1 MIYESAATFLK
12 KKHISPDSDPD
23 TFRKSAAS
31 LEEQRSCLYT
41 NLQGLQK
48 ERKELDMI
56 KQNVDII
63 MKNSKDKNKGK
74 KEWES
79 FSVNEIS

>member
-1 MIYESAATFLK
+1 MPK
-12 KKHISPDSDPD
+12 W
-23 TFRKSAAS
+23 
-31 LEEQRSCLYT
+31 QRLP
-41 NLQGLQK
+41 GVG
-48 ERKELDMI
+48 KELDMI